1 MEKDTNIKKAGAFCG
16 VIKEREP
23 SIMLTIARTLITE
36 SSSFFPWEDQRF
48 IHNVNTLPLYYN
60 PLINMILDKLE
71 NHDKC
76 VFSIQ
81 DEIWRVW
88 YPLDGYI
95 EDITAAN
102 EVF

>member
-1 MEKDTNIKKAGAFCG
+1 MST
-16 VIKEREP
+16 V
-23 SIMLTIARTLITE
+23 
-36 SSSFFPWEDQRF
+36 
-48 IHNVNTLPLYYN
+48 PLYYN

-81 DEIWRVW
+81 DDIWRVW

-95 EDITAAN
+95 EDISAAN
-102 EVF
+102 EVFLEHDFQLVSVPVRANGVFREDEIEAETAEHIR